1 MSKGDG
7 GNDICPAMKLSEND
21 VVFVRRNYAM
31 EKIIAH
37 GYWKGQTIEIRAKVK
52 NKINNTN
59 LFLQKRQ
66 LKQKLFK

>member
-52 NKINNTN
+52 KI
-59 LFLQKRQ
+59 K
-66 LKQKLFK
+66 